1 VLFAKTTYFFCH
13 SFPNQPKSFTMKKKS
28 LLILMLLPAFSLLSQ
43 NYIISFI
50 GSGETTVI
58 DSVIVYNFE
67 QNTSLTLQGT
77 DMLHLVE
84 NVGIGQPAQHKP
96 ISIYPNPAVSS
107 TRLELLCNQ
116 PGMAVLQVYN
126 SSGMLILQ
134 EEFMVQHGNNTFT
147 LEGLRQGNY
156 LIRITAP
163 SDKYSGQLIA
173 AGSGS
178 GPMRLTKNSTG
189 NFKSL
194 PVDNKNTGSMIQ
206 MLYHPG
212 ERLLFKSFTGLYIH
226 IKSLVP
232 TANGEIDFEFIP
244 CVDGDGNHY
253 QVTTIGTQVW
263 MAENLKTTSYQNGDP
278 IPNITEGP
286 VWINLTTGGYCA
298 YENNNSTATDYG
310 YLYNWFAVDDTRD
323 LCPAGWHVPQDSQWI
338 VLTDHLGGQSVA
350 GGKLKETGTAHWESP
365 NTGATNLYGFS
376 AVGGGYRWHNSDAFS
391 SISTLGYWWSS
402 TEGGTNA
409 TSTAWIR
416 RMHDH
421 NIAVDRINYDKRYGF
436 SVRCLKD

>member
-1 VLFAKTTYFFCH
+1 
-13 SFPNQPKSFTMKKKS
+13 MKKKS
-28 LLILMLLPAFSLLSQ
+28 LLFLMLLPAFSLLSQ
-43 NYIISFI
+43 NYMISFI

-67 QNTSLTLQGT
+67 QNTSLTLQGNDT
-77 DMLHLVE
+77 LHLVE
-84 NVGIGQPAQHKP
+84 NLGIGQISRHKP
-96 ISIYPNPAVSS
+96 INIYPNPTANSS
-107 TRLELLCNQ
+107 RLELFCYRA
-116 PGMAVLQVYN
+116 GKAVLQVYN
-126 SSGMLILQ
+126 TSGMLIYQ
-134 EEFMVQHGNNTFT
+134 EELLIQQGDNTFT

-156 LIRITAP
+156 LIRINTP
-163 SDKYSGQLIA
+163 SEEYSGQLIA
-173 AGSGS
+173 AGGGSGS
-178 GPMRLTKNSTG
+178 LRLIKSASG
-189 NFKSL
+189 NFKSS
-194 PVDNKNTGSMIQ
+194 PNIEKNSGSLIQ
-206 MLYHPG
+206 MQYYAG
-212 ERLLFKSFTGLYIH
+212 ERLLLKSFAGPHIH
-226 IKSLVP
+226 IKSMIPAENELV
-232 TANGEIDFEFIP
+232 NFEFFP

-253 QVTTIGTQVW
+253 PVTTIGTQMW

-298 YENNNSTATDYG
+298 YGNNSSNPSDYG

-323 LCPAGWHVPQDSQWI
+323 VCPAGWHVPQDSQWS

-350 GGKLKETGTAHWESP
+350 GGKLKETGTAHWKSP

-391 SISTLGYWWSS
+391 SINALGYWWSS

>member
-1 VLFAKTTYFFCH
+1 
-13 SFPNQPKSFTMKKKS
+13 MKKKL
-28 LLILMLLPAFSLLSQ
+28 LLILMLLPAFSLFSQ
-43 NYIISFI
+43 NYMISFS
-50 GSGETTVI
+50 GSGETTMI

-77 DMLHLVE
+77 DILHLVE
-84 NVGIGQPAQHKP
+84 NVGIGEPSHPKT
-96 ISIYPNPAVSS
+96 ISIYPNPAISS
-107 TRLELLCNQ
+107 ARLEILCNQ
-116 PGMAVLQVYN
+116 PGMAELHVYN

-134 EEFMVQHGNNTFT
+134 EVFMVQHGNNTFT
-147 LEGLRQGNY
+147 LGGLRLGNY

-163 SDKYSGQLIA
+163 SEKYSGRLIA
-173 AGSGS
+173 AGSSS

-194 PVDNKNTGSMIQ
+194 PTDDMNVSSIIQ
-206 MLYHPG
+206 MLYHSG
-212 ERLLFKSFTGLYIH
+212 ERLLLKSYAGPHIH
-226 IKSLVP
+226 IKSMIPVGNELV
-232 TANGEIDFEFIP
+232 DFNFIP
-244 CVDGDGNHY
+244 CLDGDGNHY
-253 QVTTIGTQVW
+253 PVTTIGAQVW

-278 IPNITEGP
+278 IPNITEGSA
-286 VWINLTTGGYCA
+286 WINLTTGGYCA
-298 YENNNSTATDYG
+298 YGNSNSTATDYG

-323 LCPAGWHVPQDSQWI
+323 LCPAGWHIPQDSQWS

-350 GGKLKETGTAHWESP
+350 GGKLKETGTYHWESP
-365 NTGATNLYGFS
+365 NTGATNLNGFS
-376 AVGGGYRWHNSDAFS
+376 AIGGGYRWHNSDAFS
-391 SISTLGYWWSS
+391 SINALGYWWSS

>member
-1 VLFAKTTYFFCH
+1 
-13 SFPNQPKSFTMKKKS
+13 M
-28 LLILMLLPAFSLLSQ
+28 IPAENEL
-43 NYIISFI
+43 
-50 GSGETTVI
+50 V
-58 DSVIVYNFE
+58 NFE
-67 QNTSLTLQGT
+67 
-77 DMLHLVE
+77 
-84 NVGIGQPAQHKP
+84 
-96 ISIYPNPAVSS
+96 
-107 TRLELLCNQ
+107 
-116 PGMAVLQVYN
+116 
-126 SSGMLILQ
+126 
-134 EEFMVQHGNNTFT
+134 FF
-147 LEGLRQGNY
+147 
-156 LIRITAP
+156 
-163 SDKYSGQLIA
+163 
-173 AGSGS
+173 
-178 GPMRLTKNSTG
+178 
-189 NFKSL
+189 
-194 PVDNKNTGSMIQ
+194 
-206 MLYHPG
+206 
-212 ERLLFKSFTGLYIH
+212 
-226 IKSLVP
+226 
-232 TANGEIDFEFIP
+232 P

-253 QVTTIGTQVW
+253 PVTTIGTQMW

-298 YENNNSTATDYG
+298 YGNNSSNPSDYG

-323 LCPAGWHVPQDSQWI
+323 VCPAGWHVPQDSQWS

-350 GGKLKETGTAHWESP
+350 GGKLKETGTAHWKSP

-391 SISTLGYWWSS
+391 SINALGYWWSS